1 MDQLI
6 ETLAFRREAL
16 VNFLLV
22 STILGAFAM
31 SGVFALL
38 TASTAS
44 RLRSFLFLILTA
56 ASLLFVLATALAV
69 IILPAMGRA
78 GSLVASQIQGLLSLY
93 RVVMLSIVV
102 GTFLLVSAL
111 GGLGFMVS
119 RRVGIGTLLAAF
131 VTCVAFAACAIY
143 LSRTLA

>member
-38 TASTAS
+38 TVSTAS
-44 RLRSFLFLILTA
+44 RLRSSLFLMLTA

-69 IILPAMGRA
+69 IILPAMSRSGT
-78 GSLVASQIQGLLSLY
+78 LVASQIQGLLSLY
-93 RVVMLSIVV
+93 RVVMLSIVI

-111 GGLGFMVS
+111 GGLGFMVC
-119 RRVGIGTLLAAF
+119 RRIGIGTLIAAIA
-131 VTCVAFAACAIY
+131 TCVAFAACAIY

>member
-38 TASTAS
+38 TLSSAS
-44 RLRSFLFLILTA
+44 RLRSSLFLILTA

-69 IILPAMGRA
+69 VILPAMGRPD
-78 GSLVASQIQGLLSLY
+78 SLAASQIQGLLSLY
-93 RVVMLSIVV
+93 RVVMASIIV
-102 GTFLLVSAL
+102 GTFLLVASL
-111 GGLGFMVS
+111 GGIGFLVS
-119 RRVGIGTLLAAF
+119 RRVGTGTLLAAF
-131 VTCVAFAACAIY
+131 ATCVVFASCAIY